1 MLALVPVLKPAK
13 NPLHS
18 CNLKPRKGEKKKNRI
33 DEIVYYFLS
42 LIHTIT
48 TELEQTAPNMFWA
61 DQSAFGYDFQGTVF
75 SDFAVKAEEV
85 LNK

>member
-1 MLALVPVLKPAK
+1 
-13 NPLHS
+13 
-18 CNLKPRKGEKKKNRI
+18 
-33 DEIVYYFLS
+33 
-42 LIHTIT
+42 
-48 TELEQTAPNMFWA
+48 MFWA